1 MELFTLALF
10 VLSTSGTPGPNN
22 IMLLTSGIN
31 HGLRPGLPHVL
42 GVNAG
47 FSIMVIGVGL
57 GLVSV
62 FQQFPSVY
70 VVLKVIGVT
79 YLLYLAYKIATSTS
93 AISTNKQAKPISFM
107 QAALFQWVNPKAW
120 VMALSAIV
128 AFSSGNDGQY
138 WQVFVIALVY
148 FVCGLPCSF
157 AWLSVGV
164 SLQKVIDNLTFL
176 RWFNRVMAVILVV
189 SLIPM
194 IESASLS

>member
-1 MELFTLALF
+1 MELLTLALF

-22 IMLLTSGIN
+22 VMLLTSGVN
-31 HGLRPGLPHVL
+31 HGLRAGLPHVL
-42 GVNAG
+42 GVNVG
-47 FSIMVIGVGL
+47 FSIMVISVGL

-70 VVLKVIGVT
+70 TGLKVIGVT
-79 YLLYLAYKIATSTS
+79 YLLYLAYKIATVTS
-93 AISTNKQAKPISFM
+93 AISTDKEAKPISFM

-128 AFSSGNDGQY
+128 AFSSGSDGEY

-148 FVCGLPCSF
+148 FFCGLPCSF
-157 AWLSVGV
+157 AWLGVGV
-164 SLQKVIDNLTFL
+164 SLQKIVENLTFL
-176 RWFNRVMAVILVV
+176 RWFNRVMASILVL

-194 IESASLS
+194 IEATSFA